1 MTVRSSVL
9 VAALTMSIAGLLGGC
24 SAGASTDP
32 ASRPIVVG
40 AGSTDLSQLLA
51 QIYAGG
57 LRSTGTDVEVKEDLG
72 DRADYLAA
80 LDRGEVTMVP
90 DLTGDLL
97 RTFDATSSATEA
109 EDVYTELNRSLPA
122 GLSVGDYA
130 TAEDRLA
137 IAVASG
143 NAVDDGT
150 TVAEFLRRSDVTVG
164 TVEGE
169 VHPMD
174 VRTEGVGS
182 PSFTGAGF
190 SEFMVYPDAQF
201 AVDELNSGAV
211 DALAI
216 RTASFGPLA
225 KDLTTLPDDDSVYPA
240 QNVVPLYSNGVL
252 EESALESFSVV
263 AGELTTADLADMIG
277 EVRSGV
283 PSGEVA
289 GRWLG
294 ERNL

>member
-1 MTVRSSVL
+1 MRSSVL
-9 VAALTMSIAGLLGGC
+9 ATAVVVSIAGLLGGC
-24 SAGASTDP
+24 STAESADP
-32 ASRPIVVG
+32 AGEPIVVG
-40 AGSTDLSQLLA
+40 SGSTDISRLLA

-57 LRSTGTDVEVKEDLG
+57 LRSTGVDVEVKDGLG

-80 LDRGEVTMVP
+80 LDRGEVSMVP

-97 RTFDATSSATEA
+97 RTFDTLAGATEA
-109 EDVYTELNRSLPA
+109 EDVFTELNRSLPA

-137 IAVASG
+137 IAVAPDS
-143 NAVDDGT
+143 ASDDGE
-150 TVAEFLRRSDVTVG
+150 TVAEFLRREDVTVG

-190 SEFMVYPDAQF
+190 SEFMVYPDAEF
-201 AVDELNSGAV
+201 AVDDLNSGAV

-225 KDLTTLPDDDSVYPA
+225 KDLTTLPDDEHVYPA
-240 QNVVPLYSNGVL
+240 QNVVPLYRNGVL
-252 EESALESFSVV
+252 SESALRSFSVV

-277 EVRSGV
+277 EVRGGVASGD
-283 PSGEVA
+283 VA

-294 ERNL
+294 EHNL

>member
-1 MTVRSSVL
+1 MRSSVL
-9 VAALTMSIAGLLGGC
+9 AAVAVISIAGLLGGC
-24 SAGASTDP
+24 SAATPTGP
-32 ASRPIVVG
+32 AATPVVG
-40 AGSTDLSQLLA
+40 SGSSDLSRLLA

-57 LRSTGTDVEVKEDLG
+57 LRSTGVDVEVKEDLG
-72 DRADYLAA
+72 DRADYLAT

-90 DLTGDLL
+90 DLTGELL
-97 RTFDATSSATEA
+97 RTFDTLSAATEA

>member
-1 MTVRSSVL
+1 MRSSVL
-9 VAALTMSIAGLLGGC
+9 ATAVVISIAGLLGGC
-24 SAGASTDP
+24 STAESADP
-32 ASRPIVVG
+32 AGEPIVVG
-40 AGSTDLSQLLA
+40 SGSSDISQLLA

-57 LRSTGTDVEVKEDLG
+57 LRSTGVDVEVKDGLG

-80 LDRGEVTMVP
+80 LDRGEVSMVP

-97 RTFDATSSATEA
+97 HTFDTLAGATEA
-109 EDVYTELNRSLPA
+109 EDVFTELNRSLPA

-137 IAVASG
+137 IAVAPDS
-143 NAVDDGT
+143 ASDDGE
-150 TVAEFLRRSDVTVG
+150 TVAEFLRREDVTVG

-190 SEFMVYPDAQF
+190 SEFMVYPDAEF
-201 AVDELNSGAV
+201 AVDDLNSGAV

-225 KDLTTLPDDDSVYPA
+225 KDLTTLPDDEHVYPA
-240 QNVVPLYSNGVL
+240 QNVVPLYRNGVL
-252 EESALESFSVV
+252 SESALRSFSVV

-283 PSGEVA
+283 ASGDVA

-294 ERNL
+294 EHNL

>member
-1 MTVRSSVL
+1 MRSSVL
-9 VAALTMSIAGLLGGC
+9 ATAVVVSIAGLLGGC
-24 SAGASTDP
+24 STAESADP
-32 ASRPIVVG
+32 AAEAIVVG
-40 AGSTDLSQLLA
+40 SGSSDISQLLA

-57 LRSTGTDVEVKEDLG
+57 LRSTGVDVEVKDGLG

-80 LDRGEVTMVP
+80 LDRGEVSMVP

-97 RTFDATSSATEA
+97 RTFDTLAGATEA
-109 EDVYTELNRSLPA
+109 EDVFTELNRSLPA

-137 IAVASG
+137 IAVAPDS
-143 NAVDDGT
+143 ASDDGE
-150 TVAEFLRRSDVTVG
+150 TVTDFLRREDVTVG

-174 VRTEGVGS
+174 VRTESVGS

-190 SEFMVYPDAQF
+190 SEFMVYPDAEF
-201 AVDELNSGAV
+201 AIDDLNAGAV

-225 KDLTTLPDDDSVYPA
+225 KDLTTLPDDEHVYPA
-240 QNVVPLYSNGVL
+240 QNVVPLYRNGVL
-252 EESALESFSVV
+252 SESALRSFSVV

-277 EVRSGV
+277 EVRGGVASGD
-283 PSGEVA
+283 VA

-294 ERNL
+294 EHNL

>member
-1 MTVRSSVL
+1 MRSSVL
-9 VAALTMSIAGLLGGC
+9 ATVAVISIAGLLGGC
-24 SAGASTDP
+24 SAATSTEP
-32 ASRPIVVG
+32 AATPIVVG
-40 AGSTDLSQLLA
+40 SGSSDISQLLA
-51 QIYAGG
+51 EIYAGG
-57 LRSTGTDVEVKEDLG
+57 LRSTGADVEVKEDLG

-90 DLTGDLL
+90 DLTGELL
-97 RTFDATSSATEA
+97 RTFDTLSAATEA

-130 TAEDRLA
+130 TAEDRIA

-143 NAVDDGT
+143 STSTDT
-150 TVAEFLRRSDVTVG
+150 PRDVVFGEEATIG

-169 VHPMD
+169 VDPLD
-174 VRTEGVGS
+174 VVNILPRSEPT
-182 PSFTGAGF
+182 FTGASF

-211 DALAI
+211 TALAI

-252 EESALESFSVV
+252 DESALRSFSVV

-283 PSGEVA
+283 PSGDVA

-294 ERNL
+294 EHNL

>member
-1 MTVRSSVL
+1 MRSSVL
-9 VAALTMSIAGLLGGC
+9 AAAAAMSVAGLVGGC
-24 SAGASTDP
+24 GATTSNEP
-32 ASRPIVVG
+32 APVPIVVG
-40 AGSTDLSQLLA
+40 AGDSDLSRLLA

-57 LRSTGTDVEVKEDLG
+57 LRSTGAEVDVQDGLG
-72 DRADYLAA
+72 DRAGYLAA

-97 RTFDATSSATEA
+97 RTFDSLSSATEA
-109 EDVYTELNRSLPA
+109 EDVFTELNRSLPA

-137 IAVASG
+137 LAVPGAQG
-143 NAVDDGT
+143 AGDGT
-150 TVAEFLRRSDVTVG
+150 VEDFLRR
-164 TVEGE
+164 EGWTAGI
-169 VHPMD
+169 VDGQVDPMD
-174 VRTEGVGS
+174 VVMVGAGA
-182 PSFTGAGF
+182 PEFTGSRL
-190 SEFMVYPDAQF
+190 SEFTVYPDAQA
-201 AVDELNSGAV
+201 AVDGANAGEV

-225 KDLTTLPDDDSVYPA
+225 KDLTTLSDDDHVYPA
-240 QNVVPLYSNGVL
+240 QNVVPLYSDGVL
-252 EESALESFSVV
+252 DDTAVRSFSVV
-263 AGELTTADLADMIG
+263 AGELTTTDLAEMIG

-283 PSGEVA
+283 ASGDVA

>member
-1 MTVRSSVL
+1 MRSSVL
-9 VAALTMSIAGLLGGC
+9 AAVAVISIAGLLGGC
-24 SAGASTDP
+24 SAATPTGP
-32 ASRPIVVG
+32 AATPVVG
-40 AGSTDLSQLLA
+40 SGSSDLSRLLA

-57 LRSTGTDVEVKEDLG
+57 LRSTGVDVEVKEDLG

-90 DLTGDLL
+90 DLTGELL
-97 RTFDATSSATEA
+97 RTFDTLSGATEA
-109 EDVYTELNRSLPA
+109 EDVYTDLNRSLPA

-130 TAEDRLA
+130 TAEDRIA

-143 NAVDDGT
+143 STSADTPRDLVFGEEAT
-150 TVAEFLRRSDVTVG
+150 IG

-169 VHPMD
+169 VDPLD
-174 VRTEGVGS
+174 VVNILPRSEPT
-182 PSFTGAGF
+182 FTGASF
-190 SEFMVYPDAQF
+190 AEFMVYPDAQF

-211 DALAI
+211 AALAI

-225 KDLTTLPDDDSVYPA
+225 KDLTTLPDEDHVYPA
-240 QNVVPLYSNGVL
+240 QNVVPLYRNGL
-252 EESALESFSVV
+252 LSESALRSFSVV

-283 PSGEVA
+283 PSGDVA

-294 ERNL
+294 EHTL

>member
-1 MTVRSSVL
+1 MRSSVL
-9 VAALTMSIAGLLGGC
+9 ATAVVVSIAGLLGGC
-24 SAGASTDP
+24 STAESADP
-32 ASRPIVVG
+32 AGEPIVVG
-40 AGSTDLSQLLA
+40 SGSSDISRLLA

-57 LRSTGTDVEVKEDLG
+57 LRSTGVDVEVKDGLG

-80 LDRGEVTMVP
+80 LDRGEVSMVP

-97 RTFDATSSATEA
+97 HTFDTLAGATEA
-109 EDVYTELNRSLPA
+109 EDVFTELNRSLPA

-137 IAVASG
+137 IAVAPDS
-143 NAVDDGT
+143 ASDDGE
-150 TVAEFLRRSDVTVG
+150 TVAEFLRREDVTVG

-190 SEFMVYPDAQF
+190 SEFMVYPDAEF
-201 AVDELNSGAV
+201 AVDDLNSGAV

-225 KDLTTLPDDDSVYPA
+225 KDLTTLPDDEHVYPA
-240 QNVVPLYSNGVL
+240 QNVVPLYRNGVL
-252 EESALESFSVV
+252 SESALRSFSVV

-283 PSGEVA
+283 ASGDVA

-294 ERNL
+294 EHNL